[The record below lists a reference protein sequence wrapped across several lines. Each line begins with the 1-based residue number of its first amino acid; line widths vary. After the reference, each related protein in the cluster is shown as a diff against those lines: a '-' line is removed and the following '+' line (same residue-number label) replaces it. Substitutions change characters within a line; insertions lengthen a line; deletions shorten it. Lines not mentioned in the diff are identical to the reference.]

1 MEYSKSDLELQIKL
15 LQDTVQKRENKTL
28 TIAVIGQCGCGKSSF
43 INTAMAVF
51 SGEYHE
57 RALVGNFE
65 DEGEH
70 VTRRLTRYSK
80 EKYLEDRDALNHC
93 YPTILDMTG
102 FQDTYDEAVR
112 ETLGMI
118 FEGRIREGTKLNN
131 EGRSRRNA
139 LGIVKPLFS
148 YNDNESNTKVDR
160 IIFIASAK
168 IEKFPEELMKSV
180 RFLALEGSRDIPIF
194 GVLTHADEI
203 DISDPKFCKFEK
215 KFKDCLGL
223 SSMRYL
229 RCTNYCSNFPVDN
242 ERIPD
247 VEVPVMRFLRQVI
260 DPAREV
266 YEEEG
271 RMQHIYKRMNIQF
284 KTIAA
289 CVLQSFLI
297 FLYLLII
304 MQPPVEVFE
313 ICRARTEHDLHT
325 SNLHHLCGLNADW
338 KIMATPSWFF
348 FFLYLALVY
357 FGVCPLLDFFL
368 STDPYLKAIFNQR
381 ILSYI
386 KSKYM
391 EMYANR

>member
-1 MEYSKSDLELQIKL
+1 MDKTSMEYSKSDLELQIKL
-15 LQDTVQKRENKTL
+15 LQDTVQKRQNKTL
-28 TIAVIGQCGCGKSSF
+28 TLAVIGQCGCGKSSF

-57 RALVGNFE
+57 HALVGNFE
-65 DEGEH
+65 NEGEH
-70 VTRRLTRYSK
+70 MTRRLTRYSK
-80 EKYLEDRDALNHC
+80 EKYLEDKDSLDHC

-102 FQDTYDEAVR
+102 FQDTDDEAVR

-118 FEGRIREGTKLNN
+118 FEGRIRDGTKLNSK
-131 EGRSRRNA
+131 GRRNV
-139 LGIVKPLFS
+139 LDIVKPLFP
-148 YNDNESNTKVDR
+148 DTKVDR

-168 IEKFPEELMKSV
+168 FEKFPEELMKSV
-180 RFLALEGSRDIPIF
+180 KLLTLEGSRDIPIF

-203 DISDPKFCKFEK
+203 DVSDPKFCKFEK

-266 YEEEG
+266 YEEE
-271 RMQHIYKRMNIQF
+271 RSMQRIYRRMNMQF
-284 KTIAA
+284 KTIAV
-289 CVLQSFLI
+289 CLLQSLLV
-297 FLYLLII
+297 FLYLLFI

-325 SNLHHLCGLNADW
+325 SNLDHLCSLNADW
-338 KIMATPSWFF
+338 TIMATPSCFYL
-348 FFLYLALVY
+348 FLYLALVY
-357 FGVCPLLDFFL
+357 YGVGPLLNFIL
-368 STDPYLKAIFNQR
+368 STDQNLKALFNQR
-381 ILSYI
+381 ILSFI
-386 KSKYM
+386 KQKLM
-391 EMYANR
+391 EIYANQ